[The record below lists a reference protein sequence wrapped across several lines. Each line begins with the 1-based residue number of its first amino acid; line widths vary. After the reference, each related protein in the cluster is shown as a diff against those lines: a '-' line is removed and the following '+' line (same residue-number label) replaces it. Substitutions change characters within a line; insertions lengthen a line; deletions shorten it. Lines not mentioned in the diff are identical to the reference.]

1 MKKLNLD
8 VIRID
13 GDTQPREYLD
23 QEMVQEYAEQMR
35 DGVKFP
41 PVKVFFDGS
50 NYWLVDG
57 FHRYFATKSNGFVS
71 IECEV
76 KEGTLRE
83 AQLESMTANSK
94 QHGKPTSPKDKH
106 RSVVRM
112 LKDEEWSGWSNIKIA
127 QWIGVSDV
135 TVGRIKVKL
144 QEEAKKPKQDEV
156 KYINKHGQEAT
167 MKTGN
172 LGAKKKEAPPQLPP
186 EAEYDPT
193 ADEIKELGFTIKAL
207 EEENTKLKDALAVG
221 SWDAT
226 DFEKKDAEQT
236 IAELREEIRLK
247 DITIASLTESRDS
260 YQNQNA
266 ELMRINNSLKK
277 KLAKFIE

>member
-13 GDTQPREYLD
+13 GDTQPREELD
-23 QEMVQEYAEQMR
+23 QEVVAEYAELMR

-57 FHRYFATKSNGFVS
+57 FHRYFATKSNGLVS

-76 KEGTLRE
+76 KEGTQRD
-83 AQLESMTANSK
+83 AQLQSMTANSK
-94 QHGKPTSPKDKH
+94 QHGKPATAKDKR
-106 RSVVRM
+106 RSVLRM
-112 LKDEEWSGWSNIKIA
+112 LKDSEWGGWSNQKIA
-127 QWIGVSDV
+127 EWIGVSKM
-135 TVGRIKVKL
+135 TVGRLKVSL
-144 QEEAKKPKQDEV
+144 GEEKKEEV

-172 LGAKKKEAPPQLPP
+172 LGTKPKPVVPTPPP
-186 EAEYDPT
+186 ELEYDPT
-193 ADEIKELGFTIKAL
+193 QDEITELGHTIKAQ
-207 EEENTKLKDALAVG
+207 EEEITKLKDAIAIG
-221 SWDAT
+221 SWDAS
-226 DFEKKDAEQT
+226 DIEKKDAEQT
-236 IAELREEIRLK
+236 INELREQIRIK
-247 DITIASLTESRDS
+247 DIELASLRESRDS

-266 ELMRINNSLKK
+266 ELMRINSTLKK

>member
-13 GDTQPREYLD
+13 GDTQPREELD
-23 QEMVQEYAEQMR
+23 QEMVAEYAELMR

-41 PVKVFFDGS
+41 PVVVFFDGS

-76 KEGTLRE
+76 KEGTQRD
-83 AQLESMTANSK
+83 AQLQSMTANSK
-94 QHGKPTSPKDKH
+94 QHGKPATAKDKR
-106 RSVVRM
+106 RSVLRM
-112 LKDEEWSGWSNIKIA
+112 LKDSEWGEWSNQKIA
-127 QWIGVSDV
+127 EWIGVSKM
-135 TVGRIKVKL
+135 TVGRLKISL
-144 QEEAKKPKQDEV
+144 GEEKKEEV

-172 LGAKKKEAPPQLPP
+172 LVGNKVKPAVTPPPP
-186 EAEYDPT
+186 ELEYDPT
-193 ADEIKELGFTIKAL
+193 QDEIKELGHTIKAL
-207 EEENTKLKDALAVG
+207 EEENIKLKDAIAIG
-221 SWDAT
+221 SWDAS
-226 DFEKKDAEQT
+226 DIEKKDAEET
-236 IAELREEIRLK
+236 IADLREQIRIK
-247 DITIASLTESRDS
+247 DIEIASLRESRDS

-266 ELMRINNSLKK
+266 ELMRINSTLKK